1 MSMYQRGLAQA
12 LDRWHGR
19 RVLLGHAKDAV
30 MRDEEIG
37 MLPRTVQLGYGV
49 RHVRLETTDPPF
61 PSGREFRE
69 LARMSNHPTTPRER
83 WSIILSAFPLAS
95 QPQQCH
101 GGTSSRTGFNSCGFG
116 DIRWFRTGK

>member
-49 RHVRLETTDPPF
+49 RHVGLGENVTF
-61 PSGREFRE
+61 
-69 LARMSNHPTTPRER
+69 
-83 WSIILSAFPLAS
+83 WSIFLVS
-95 QPQQCH
+95 QRATPA
-101 GGTSSRTGFNSCGFG
+101 
-116 DIRWFRTGK
+116 